1 MCSGDCSNLLC
12 LVDLILTIPAS
23 SADAERGFNRLKIAK
38 SDWRSKLSDTNL
50 SDQMTIMLEGP
61 SIVMFDPA
69 PAINLWS
76 MTPRREQAQKDV
88 IKPLNN
94 PVVNPTNETN
104 NVNDVV
110 IDENSAIE
118 SENETEEEIEIAN
131 TARRV
136 VKLLQ
141 MFDNEPYESDN
152 EYLDESDDDT
162 QYKDIDYRRNDQSKA
177 FSDLSELLETES

>member
-1 MCSGDCSNLLC
+1 
-12 LVDLILTIPAS
+12 VDLILTIPAS

-76 MTPRREQAQKDV
+76 MTPRREQVQKDV

-136 VKLLQ
+136 VKCLTMNLTRAT
-141 MFDNEPYESDN
+141 MNILMN
-152 EYLDESDDDT
+152 L
-162 QYKDIDYRRNDQSKA
+162 IMIRNIKILIIEGMISPRL
-177 FSDLSELLETES
+177 FLT

>member
-1 MCSGDCSNLLC
+1 M
-12 LVDLILTIPAS
+12 DLILTIPAS

-76 MTPRREQAQKDV
+76 MTPRREQVQKDV

-136 VKLLQ
+136 VKCLTMNLTRAT
-141 MFDNEPYESDN
+141 MNILMN
-152 EYLDESDDDT
+152 L
-162 QYKDIDYRRNDQSKA
+162 IMIRNIKILIIEGMISPRL
-177 FSDLSELLETES
+177 FLT

>member
-1 MCSGDCSNLLC
+1 MCSVDCSNLLC

-61 SIVMFDPA
+61 SIVMFYPA

-76 MTPRREQAQKDV
+76 MTPRREQTQKDV

-94 PVVNPTNETN
+94 PVANPTNET
-104 NVNDVV
+104 
-110 IDENSAIE
+110 
-118 SENETEEEIEIAN
+118 
-131 TARRV
+131 
-136 VKLLQ
+136 
-141 MFDNEPYESDN
+141 M
-152 EYLDESDDDT
+152 
-162 QYKDIDYRRNDQSKA
+162 
-177 FSDLSELLETES
+177 

>member
-110 IDENSAIE
+110 IDENLAID
-118 SENETEEEIEIAN
+118 
-131 TARRV
+131 RV
-136 VKLLQ
+136 R
-141 MFDNEPYESDN
+141 E
-152 EYLDESDDDT
+152 
-162 QYKDIDYRRNDQSKA
+162 
-177 FSDLSELLETES
+177 

>member
-61 SIVMFDPA
+61 SIAMFDPA

-94 PVVNPTNETN
+94 PVVNPTNKTN

-136 VKLLQ
+136 VKCLTMNLTRAT
-141 MFDNEPYESDN
+141 MNILMNLMMIHNIKILIIEGMISPMLF
-152 EYLDESDDDT
+152 LT
-162 QYKDIDYRRNDQSKA
+162 
-177 FSDLSELLETES
+177 